1 MCVYRGVG
9 KCESEKPLKWS
20 IKLTRR
26 EEGMRKS
33 YLSQTWW
40 RRANFS
46 TQETEA
52 RGVRVQRQKFVQN
65 RKVQAKIE
73 KKMPSQNG
81 LCCEIQFQKSR

>member
-1 MCVYRGVG
+1 
-9 KCESEKPLKWS
+9 
-20 IKLTRR
+20 
-26 EEGMRKS
+26 MRKS

-40 RRANFS
+40 RMTNFS

-73 KKMPSQNG
+73 KKKCRARMDCSVRSSFKNQDKMNSKV
-81 LCCEIQFQKSR
+81 IDNVNNTNVIVVVV